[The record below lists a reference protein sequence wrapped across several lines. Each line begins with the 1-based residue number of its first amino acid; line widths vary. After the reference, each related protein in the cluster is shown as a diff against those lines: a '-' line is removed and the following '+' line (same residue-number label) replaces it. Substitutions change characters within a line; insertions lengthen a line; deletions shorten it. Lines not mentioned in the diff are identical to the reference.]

1 MSNTREMAILLA
13 RQKARWQ
20 IIASRGV
27 ASQVDDT
34 KKIQRIQAT
43 ILDGEI
49 EDDIEVWQPYGTSFV
64 PIPSPTAETI
74 LLAIGADR
82 SHTVAL
88 CVQDGAKR
96 PKGTDPG
103 TGGLYTGEAEWRVYI
118 DTAGVVHIGAKA
130 GAEFIAQA
138 QKTQDQ
144 FDKVRQQVDKLTDAF
159 NQLSQNFTTFTV
171 HTHLV
176 ATAGSPAAQTGTA
189 APAVGP
195 PPPIAPVQP
204 PLGAATTVA
213 ATKGKVT

>member
-1 MSNTREMAILLA
+1 MALLLA

-27 ASQVDDT
+27 VTQVDDS

-43 ILDGEI
+43 ILDGET
-49 EDDIEVWQPYGTSFV
+49 EDDIEVWQQYGVSFV
-64 PIPSPTAETI
+64 PEASATTETV

-82 SHTVAL
+82 SHTVAV

-103 TGGLYTGEAEWRVYI
+103 TGGLYTKVAGWRVYI
-118 DTAGVVHIGAKA
+118 DVDDVVHIGAKA

-144 FDKVRQQVDKLTDAF
+144 FDKVRQRLDDVTAAL
-159 NQLSQNFTTFTV
+159 NQLRTDFTTFGG

-189 APAVGP
+189 APVVP
-195 PPPIAPVQP
+195 PLVPVAPIQPPI
-204 PLGAATTVA
+204 GAATSVA